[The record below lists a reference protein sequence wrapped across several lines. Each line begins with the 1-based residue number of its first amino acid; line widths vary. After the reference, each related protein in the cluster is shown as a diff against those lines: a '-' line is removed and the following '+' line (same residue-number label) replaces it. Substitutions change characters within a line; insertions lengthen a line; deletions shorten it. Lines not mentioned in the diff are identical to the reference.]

1 MSSQK
6 LPTPLLIRLS
16 SSFVVHRSLNVPALM
31 QRQKELE
38 ATVNSLKE
46 QIDRL
51 KRDVSVLLDA
61 ECHPV
66 FCTIFI

>member
-1 MSSQK
+1 
-6 LPTPLLIRLS
+6 
-16 SSFVVHRSLNVPALM
+16 M

-38 ATVNSLKE
+38 ATVNTLKE

-51 KRDVSVLLDA
+51 KRDVSVLLDV

-66 FCTIFI
+66 FCTLSESAVILGSKQCSSFNFSILVERIQT

>member
-1 MSSQK
+1 
-6 LPTPLLIRLS
+6 
-16 SSFVVHRSLNVPALM
+16 M

-38 ATVNSLKE
+38 DTVNTLKE

-61 ECHPV
+61 ECDPV
-66 FCTIFI
+66 FCTLSATAV